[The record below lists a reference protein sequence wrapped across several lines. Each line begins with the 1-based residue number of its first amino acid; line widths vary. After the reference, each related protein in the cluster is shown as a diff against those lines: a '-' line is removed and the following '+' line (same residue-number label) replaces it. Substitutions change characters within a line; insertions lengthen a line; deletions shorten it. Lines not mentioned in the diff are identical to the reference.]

1 MAQVDK
7 KERKL
12 KKSEEKQIEKIYAFL
27 KENPDAILWVELVL
41 NTYMNSPEILKKVK
55 SGEKGDNTLVS
66 KDGKSIS
73 LFNFDQYLKKK

>member
-1 MAQVDK
+1 MVQVDK

-12 KKSEEKQIEKIYAFL
+12 KKSEEKQIEKIYVFL

-41 NTYMNSPEILKKVK
+41 NTYMNSPEILKRIK
-55 SGEKGDNTLVS
+55 SKEKGNSSLVS

-73 LFNFDQYLKKK
+73 LFNFDQYFEK